1 VLFALAGVALTKFFF
16 VEHGAGDRALVPD
29 EVMRNRRAMARYIEA
44 TEAQTRV
51 SAKACTRK

>member
-1 VLFALAGVALTKFFF
+1 
-16 VEHGAGDRALVPD
+16 LVPD